1 MCLKSCRALLLL
13 PCAYAILNSSCHP
26 ATCSHWTLNHSK
38 AWSRHH
44 VSATAPSGQTPVE
57 LTSVAF
63 PASLQRI
70 VAWRR
75 FQSQIQKWGLWLYQ
89 NLSHQNH
96 WKLICTYVPIILM
109 ALQAWSIQWL
119 TTWVEANVT
128 TFWPKLA
135 SSARMHFLCLQLSG
149 WNCSKNT
156 QFPSSSKSSAWRI
169 GEENDNAI
177 QLKKQKKQQLR
188 HLRFLVGKL
197 LDVPSHLGT
206 FCPSD
211 VILHRKWQKWVP
223 KWSHMI
229 FMSKTSDSFNFT
241 QMLNPAHPCPPYHG
255 WCAEQ
260 GLSPHQ
266 GQSGS
271 LPWSEVSYSTA
282 DWCCFRCCCKH
293 I

>member
-26 ATCSHWTLNHSK
+26 AMCSHWTLNHSK

-57 LTSVAF
+57 LTTVAF

-75 FQSQIQKWGLWLYQ
+75 FQSLIQKWGLWLHQ

-109 ALQAWSIQWL
+109 ALQAWWIQWL

-128 TFWPKLA
+128 MFWPKLA

-149 WNCSKNT
+149 WNCSKT
-156 QFPSSSKSSAWRI
+156 HSVPK
-169 GEENDNAI
+169 
-177 QLKKQKKQQLR
+177 QLKVVCLA
-188 HLRFLVGKL
+188 GWW
-197 LDVPSHLGT
+197 
-206 FCPSD
+206 
-211 VILHRKWQKWVP
+211 RKWQRDSTQEAKEAAAAALAFPRWQTPWCAVSSWNLLP
-223 KWSHMI
+223 KWCDPAQKITEMGSKMVSYSMF
-229 FMSKTSDSFNFT
+229 FMSKTSDSFNS
-241 QMLNPAHPCPPYHG
+241 AHPCPPYHG

-282 DWCCFRCCCKH
+282 DWCCFRCCCKR